1 MTSKRI
7 RIDVEDKDGAKF
19 DFKIEGNVTRE
30 KVLKM
35 FEFMELMNIEE
46 PGEATKTDTIGGKIW
61 HLVDKYYPTGRFT
74 STEILERYEDEFNE
88 PIKLSVVST
97 YLSRFKTKTR
107 SKEPKKAENGP
118 IRLPGFQTITKNL
131 TKTQKSTIWT
141 TWSVILL
148 YFTMSLDHMTSQS
161 SRIREIHT
169 TNLADST

>member
-19 DFKIEGNVTRE
+19 DFKIEGNVTKE

-46 PGEATKTDTIGGKIW
+46 PGKATKTDTIGGKIW

-88 PIKLSVVST
+88 PVKLSVIST
-97 YLSRFKTKTR
+97 YLSRFT
-107 SKEPKKAENGP
+107 
-118 IRLPGFQTITKNL
+118 TKN
-131 TKTQKSTIWT
+131 KVERAK
-141 TWSVILL
+141 
-148 YFTMSLDHMTSQS
+148 
-161 SRIREIHT
+161 
-169 TNLADST
+169 